1 MVQTNEIYPSPV
13 LAEYCLDY
21 LACLIMLSICIF
33 QYVIQWLKQSCCG
46 GKPIIYGSLK
56 HKGEKLCVYEF
67 IIFESSTLL
76 LKLKKIFF
84 F

>member
-1 MVQTNEIYPSPV
+1 MVQTNEICPSPV

-21 LACLIMLSICIF
+21 LACLIMLSICIL

-56 HKGEKLCVYEF
+56 H
-67 IIFESSTLL
+67 
-76 LKLKKIFF
+76 
-84 F
+84 